1 MVLHQYPFFFKIF
14 LIKLAHRSKNIKNQ
28 PQVIRKIQKKEMLQE
43 YSVEINELKAQLQA
57 LRRESG
63 VYLPA
68 SQYEKINAE
77 IEKRAERIKE
87 LEEIVLI
94 REKEISDIQQQ
105 FDIQEKQLVQKLFL
119 FLPLCFFLM
128 LIRKAQNKN
137 YLKYKRI

>member
-1 MVLHQYPFFFKIF
+1 
-14 LIKLAHRSKNIKNQ
+14 
-28 PQVIRKIQKKEMLQE
+28 MLQE
-43 YSVEINELKAQLQA
+43 YSVEINELKAQLHA

-94 REKEISDIQQQ
+94 REKEISDIQQM
-105 FDIQEKQLVQKLFL
+105 FDIQEKQLVWYLFL
-119 FLPLCFFLM
+119 LL
-128 LIRKAQNKN
+128 
-137 YLKYKRI
+137 